1 LPQFS
6 QRIRAGRRQVTY
18 PRHKMFGENA
28 ERDARTKQQLKPSA
42 AEHALLPAL
51 VTLCFLEDKHCQEEE
66 IDSCA
71 PAHFD
76 LSVCPSMSRAAR
88 RLHS

>member
-1 LPQFS
+1 
-6 QRIRAGRRQVTY
+6 
-18 PRHKMFGENA
+18 MFGENA

-66 IDSCA
+66 IHEDRQSGCREGK
-71 PAHFD
+71 
-76 LSVCPSMSRAAR
+76 LEG
-88 RLHS
+88 